1 MKKLEL
7 NLPDLSYEYDALDPV
22 ISEDQLRIHHTKHHQ
37 GYVNKTNN
45 ILTEMYG
52 ARENN
57 EQLDMKSTLRDLSFN
72 LNGHLLHSLFWKCM
86 RSPQEDNKP
95 SGEIADRIDE
105 YFGSFDRFRQE
116 FSSAAAAVEGSGWM
130 TLLRDGENNL
140 FVMQVEDHN
149 DLHVAGLV
157 PILVLDVWEHAY
169 YLDYANDRGE
179 FIENWW
185 KVVNWDYVNE
195 LALS

>member
-45 ILTEMYG
+45 ILTEIYG

-95 SGEIADRIDE
+95 SGEIADGIDE
-105 YFGSFDRFRQE
+105 YFGSFDRFRHE

-195 LALS
+195 LAVS

>member
-1 MKKLEL
+1 
-7 NLPDLSYEYDALDPV
+7 
-22 ISEDQLRIHHTKHHQ
+22 
-37 GYVNKTNN
+37 VNKTNN
-45 ILTEMYG
+45 ILEEMYG

-86 RSPQEDNKP
+86 RAPQEDNKP
-95 SGEIADRIDE
+95 GREIADSFDE

-130 TLLRDGENNL
+130 TLLRDGEDNL

-195 LALS
+195 LAAS